1 MEVTF
6 NNPKNPQIT
15 KLTIKRLVDKPEKKK
30 VVAIVKEF
38 KEKIILWEASSY
50 DSIGQ
55 WTDTDV
61 VNRLNE
67 LYNN

>member
-6 NNPKNPQIT
+6 NNPKDPQIT
-15 KLTIKRLVDKPEKKK
+15 KLTVKRLVDKPEKKI
-30 VVAIVKEF
+30 VVAVVKEF
-38 KEKIILWEASSY
+38 KSKITLWENTSY

-55 WTDTDV
+55 WTDSDV
-61 VNRLNE
+61 EARLNE